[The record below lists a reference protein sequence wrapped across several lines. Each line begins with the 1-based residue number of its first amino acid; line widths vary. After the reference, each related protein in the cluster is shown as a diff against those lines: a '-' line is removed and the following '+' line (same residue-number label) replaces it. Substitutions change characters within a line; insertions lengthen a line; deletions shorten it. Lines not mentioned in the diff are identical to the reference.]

1 MKSKTTTH
9 IRCPHCNERVDIE
22 KAIATAYQEE
32 LQHTFDKKID
42 EERNRVRKETEGML
56 KDRIAKQFEEEMQQ
70 KDTELKTYSEKV
82 IDFNR
87 MKTKVHSLERKNKE
101 MESEI
106 ALQYEDRLGTEL
118 DKKETLIRERNIQ
131 IEQLRSDLE
140 KMQKRASQGSVQ
152 LQGEA
157 QEMQIEEWLR
167 EEFTGDRITEIKKGS
182 RGADVVHEVMLN
194 NESAGKMCIESKRT
208 KDFQNKWIEKVKDDA
223 KNAGCQVSVI
233 VTDVLPKNFNSGH
246 QLNGVWICTF
256 TQFKFLVHS
265 LRIMLCEVSNVI
277 GTQKNKTSKTS
288 LMFNYV
294 TGHGFR
300 HEVETIVE
308 SFVKLQEDLE
318 SEKRSMNTQWSK
330 REKQLS
336 TILKST
342 SNIYGSLKGI
352 AGNSIKQVEKLEL
365 PGPTE
370 VKK

>member
-1 MKSKTTTH
+1 
-9 IRCPHCNERVDIE
+9 
-22 KAIATAYQEE
+22 
-32 LQHTFDKKID
+32 
-42 EERNRVRKETEGML
+42 
-56 KDRIAKQFEEEMQQ
+56 
-70 KDTELKTYSEKV
+70 
-82 IDFNR
+82 
-87 MKTKVHSLERKNKE
+87 
-101 MESEI
+101 
-106 ALQYEDRLGTEL
+106 
-118 DKKETLIRERNIQ
+118 
-131 IEQLRSDLE
+131 
-140 KMQKRASQGSVQ
+140 
-152 LQGEA
+152 
-157 QEMQIEEWLR
+157 
-167 EEFTGDRITEIKKGS
+167 
-182 RGADVVHEVMLN
+182 
-194 NESAGKMCIESKRT
+194 
-208 KDFQNKWIEKVKDDA
+208 
-223 KNAGCQVSVI
+223 
-233 VTDVLPKNFNSGH
+233 
-246 QLNGVWICTF
+246 
-256 TQFKFLVHS
+256 
-265 LRIMLCEVSNVI
+265 MLCEVSNVI